1 MDWDLIV
8 IGSGFGGAVAAL
20 RAAEKGHRVLVLEQG
35 REVSAEDMGA
45 AAEDPKRLL
54 WAPGLGLRGHFSQ
67 TLLRHLSVARGIGVG
82 GGSLV
87 FAAVLLEPGEGFYR
101 DPAWQSLP
109 ARDWRA
115 ELAPH

>member
-35 REVSAEDMGA
+35 REVSAEDMRA
-45 AAEDPKRLL
+45 AAEDPKRL
-54 WAPGLGLRGHFSQ
+54 
-67 TLLRHLSVARGIGVG
+67 
-82 GGSLV
+82 
-87 FAAVLLEPGEGFYR
+87 LLEPGEGFYR
-101 DPAWQSLP
+101 DPAWVSLP

-115 ELAPH
+115 ELAPHYATAARMLGRAVNPRQSQQD